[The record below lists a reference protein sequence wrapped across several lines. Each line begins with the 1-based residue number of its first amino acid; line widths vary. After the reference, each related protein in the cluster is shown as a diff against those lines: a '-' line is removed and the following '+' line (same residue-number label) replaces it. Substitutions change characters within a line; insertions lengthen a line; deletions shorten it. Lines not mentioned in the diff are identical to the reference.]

1 MGAAP
6 KILTKEDILRAM
18 RVTRSNQQAS
28 RYLGVYWQT
37 YAKYARSYI
46 DKESGKTL
54 YDLHKSSGKGIPKQW
69 KKYKKDIPI
78 ERLISGIS
86 EFPKYPIEK
95 LKYRL
100 INEYILPESC
110 GCCGFNERR
119 IHDYKTPLMLSFID
133 GNRFNWAKDNL
144 QLLCYNCYFLRVGD
158 LFTRKEIGN
167 DNDHIVED
175 IKRESKI
182 WEIDDNMRE
191 HFEELGLIN
200 KDEKD
205 PLDFTDYKV

>member
-1 MGAAP
+1 MSAP

-18 RVTRSNQQAS
+18 RVTKSNQQAS

-46 DKESGKTL
+46 DKETGKTL

-78 ERLISGIS
+78 ERLINGIS
-86 EFPKYPIEK
+86 EFPQYPIEK

-100 INEYILPESC
+100 ISEYILPEECC
-110 GCCGFNERR
+110 GCGFKEKR
-119 IHDYKTPLMLSFID
+119 IHDYRTPLMLSFID
-133 GNRFNWAKDNL
+133 GNRFNWAEQNL

-158 LFTRKEIGN
+158 LFNKREIN
-167 DNDHIVED
+167 DNVDHMAED
-175 IKRESKI
+175 LKRDHKI

-191 HFEELGLIN
+191 HFLELGLIKEN
-200 KDEKD
+200 EKD
-205 PLDFTDYKV
+205 PMDFTDYKI